1 MSFFIK
7 FLGGNY
13 SVKKISSLFKKF
25 IQSKP
30 IMMAFFLVCSMVGIG
45 FGSGNVHAAVPNEFT
60 MKPGETG
67 NVYYDT
73 SNVYMMYGTRNGQPW
88 SDATAP
94 MAVKPDDGGIDIMTF
109 CIQPGVPFVSSN
121 NPGYQAV
128 SANDIPRDAKIA
140 SIIWNNPDLGICGDT
155 NENDRIVTQS
165 VIWELLPYGIHVDNI
180 PRIPNYSQRK
190 ALLYQK
196 ISEYNK
202 RPEFNGKT
210 IELTYGES
218 KTLTS
223 SVNLNSFETQ
233 VVNSAKV
240 NWSIS
245 PDGKSVTVTPTD
257 LNVQSGMIA
266 YKRSFMEGTP
276 IALEKQGS
284 QRVFIPS
291 TDDPAS
297 YSVKFKINTFG
308 EFQIKKVD
316 KETGKT
322 VPGTRFKLEYSN
334 LPNGVSG
341 PAIPTPTEV
350 VTDQNGLSPKIKA
363 LNGVHVKATETFV
376 PAPYVLGS
384 AIGDSDVVEGDIV
397 AGQTI
402 TLTQRNK
409 KAKGQIIVEKSGV
422 ESGKD
427 MWNGN
432 YSLAGNVFEVRK
444 DSPTGEVIRT
454 ITTEETGHAETAKDL
469 ELGTYWVVEKTASN
483 GFANTFK
490 PVEVKIEYENQTTA
504 VIIKNTEG
512 TNQEVTGSTV
522 LTKEDAETGSETQG
536 RATFDGAQYGL
547 FHEDGTPVKWSDNF
561 KPTTS
566 KGNKLEG
573 DEVKFELSDKEQQA
587 SVEHLAL
594 GKYFWKELVAP
605 EGYQLDNTKR
615 EFEIT
620 YKDQDT
626 QVIATESISKENV
639 IKFTL
644 DGFKYVKSQS
654 GSTQS
659 GYNGIELK
667 LTPIEPTKGEA
678 RTVKTE
684 TDANG
689 YDGYWKFEGVPY
701 GDYDLEEVKAPE
713 GYELITP
720 LTIRSSFNEEK
731 REYTFTITEKGSKE
745 PLKVVRKTEQEI
757 NEGSNVIHLS
767 KLFLVD
773 EHARV
778 PEQPEISTLF
788 VTTEGEKTFNPT
800 VNQKLIDKV
809 DNKFDQ
815 LDVDKTFYYV
825 TQFHKID
832 KDGKDTV
839 VGTVESERKVEKEEF
854 SFDVEFDYK
863 ANTLKHGEKLV
874 ATHIVYSDKE
884 HTDEYARHFD
894 LSNEKQTLEAVTPG
908 MPTIETLFVT
918 KDGGKTFDP
927 TIDNE
932 LIDEVKATV
941 PKEDIG
947 KTFYYVTQFHKIDKD
962 GKVTVVGTDESEHKA
977 EEMVYEF
984 KAVYNYKA
992 NTLKDGEKLVATHI
1006 AYTDK
1011 EHKNEYAKHFDLKNE
1026 KQTLTAKTPAKAV
1039 TPNTPSTPK
1048 AILPRTSGELNGARV
1063 FGVFAVVMVIA
1074 VGAFIYV
1081 KKQHANK

>member
-7 FLGGNY
+7 FLGGNH
-13 SVKKISSLFKKF
+13 SVKKVSSLFKKF

-30 IMMAFFLVCSMVGIG
+30 IMLAFFLVCSIVGIG

-94 MAVKPDDGGIDIMTF
+94 MAVRPDDGGIDIMTF
-109 CIQPGVPFVSSN
+109 CVQPGVPFISSD

-128 SANDIPRDAKIA
+128 NANDIPHDAQVA
-140 SIIWNNPDLGICGDT
+140 SAIWNNPVLGICGDT
-155 NENDRIVTQS
+155 NESDRIVTQS
-165 VIWELLPYGIHVDNI
+165 VIWELLPYGIKVNDI
-180 PRIPNYSQRK
+180 PRIPNYAQRK

-196 ISEYNK
+196 IAEYNQS
-202 RPEFNGKT
+202 PEFDGKT
-210 IELTYGES
+210 IELTYGQS

-233 VVNSAKV
+233 VSNSAKV
-240 NWSIS
+240 NWSIA

-257 LNVQSGMIA
+257 PNVQSGKIS
-266 YKRSFMEGTP
+266 YKRSYMEGTP

-284 QRVFIPS
+284 QRVVLASIK
-291 TDDPAS
+291 DPGK
-297 YSVKFKINTFG
+297 YVVNFKINTFG

-316 KETGKT
+316 KETGKP
-322 VPGTRFKLEYSN
+322 VSGTRFKLEYSN
-334 LPNGVSG
+334 LPNGVAG
-341 PAIPTPTEV
+341 PAIPTQTEV

-363 LNGVHVKATETFV
+363 LNGVHVKATEVFV
-376 PAPYVLGS
+376 PNPYVLGS
-384 AIGDSDVVEGDIV
+384 AIGDSDIVEGDIV

-454 ITTEETGHAETAKDL
+454 ITTDANGHAETNKEL
-469 ELGTYWVVEKTASN
+469 PLGTYVVIEKTASN

-490 PVEVKIEYENQTTA
+490 PVEVKIEYANQTTA
-504 VIIKNTEG
+504 VIVKGAEG
-512 TNQEVTGSTV
+512 TNQEVVGSTL
-522 LTKEDAETGSETQG
+522 LTKEDVETGKETQG

-547 FHEDGTPVKWSDNF
+547 FHKDGTPVKWSENF

-587 SVEHLAL
+587 SIEHLAL
-594 GKYFWKELVAP
+594 GDYYWEELVAP
-605 EGYQLDNTKR
+605 EGYQLDRTKR
-615 EFEIT
+615 EFSIT
-620 YKDQDT
+620 YKDQETKVIET
-626 QVIATESISKENV
+626 QSTSKENV
-639 IKFTL
+639 IKFSL
-644 DGFKYVKSQS
+644 DGFKYVDSKS
-654 GSTQS
+654 GDTKT
-659 GYNGIELK
+659 GYNGIDFT
-667 LTPIEPTKGEA
+667 LTPIDPTKGEQ
-678 RTVKTE
+678 RKVTTE
-684 TDANG
+684 TDENG
-689 YDGYWKFEGVPY
+689 YDGYWAFNEVPY
-701 GDYDLEEVKAPE
+701 GDYKMSEVKAPE
-713 GYELITP
+713 GYKTIKDLI
-720 LTIRSSFNEEK
+720 INSKFDAEK
-731 REYTFTITEKGSKE
+731 REYTFTITEDGQKE
-745 PLKVVRKTEQEI
+745 PIKTLTVPEAKI

-767 KLFLVD
+767 KLFLTNKVKEMPTIRTKATVD
-773 EHARV
+773 
-778 PEQPEISTLF
+778 
-788 VTTEGEKTFNPT
+788 GEKTFTPSKETPMQDVATITNVEKGVEYTNKIKLWRIVNDDYDHAKVVWEGSHDFVAEGDTAEDVIKQMVDTSKDDNT
-800 VNQKLIDKV
+800 VS
-809 DNKFDQ
+809 
-815 LDVDKTFYYV
+815 YV
-825 TQFHKID
+825 FTEELFI
-832 KDGKDTV
+832 KDGAKVAEHNDLTNKEQTIRPV
-839 VGTVESERKVEKEEF
+839 VPE
-854 SFDVEFDYK
+854 
-863 ANTLKHGEKLV
+863 L
-874 ATHIVYSDKE
+874 
-884 HTDEYARHFD
+884 
-894 LSNEKQTLEAVTPG
+894 
-908 MPTIETLFVT
+908 PTIETLFVT

-927 TIDNE
+927 TVDNE

-947 KTFYYVTQFHKIDKD
+947 KTFYYVTQFHKIDKN

-977 EEMVYEF
+977 GEMTYEF

-1039 TPNTPSTPK
+1039 TPNTPITPK
-1048 AILPRTSGELNGARV
+1048 AILPRTSGELNGAMV

-1074 VGAFIYV
+1074 VGTVVYV

>member
-1 MSFFIK
+1 M
-7 FLGGNY
+7 
-13 SVKKISSLFKKF
+13 KKVSSLFKKF

-30 IMMAFFLVCSMVGIG
+30 IMIAFFLVCSIVGIG

-109 CIQPGVPFVSSN
+109 CVQPGVPFISSD

-128 SANDIPRDAKIA
+128 NANDIPHDAQVA
-140 SIIWNNPDLGICGDT
+140 SAIWNNPVLGICGDT
-155 NENDRIVTQS
+155 NESDRIVTQS
-165 VIWELLPYGIHVDNI
+165 VIWELLPYGIKVNDI
-180 PRIPNYSQRK
+180 PRIPNYAQRK

-196 ISEYNK
+196 IAEYNQS
-202 RPEFNGKT
+202 PEFDGKT
-210 IELTYGES
+210 IELTYGQS

-233 VVNSAKV
+233 VSNSAKV
-240 NWSIS
+240 NWSIA

-257 LNVQSGMIA
+257 PNVQSGKIS
-266 YKRSFMEGTP
+266 YKRSYMEGTP

-284 QRVFIPS
+284 QRVVLASIK
-291 TDDPAS
+291 DPGK
-297 YSVKFKINTFG
+297 YVVNFKINTFG

-316 KETGKT
+316 KETGKP

-334 LPNGVSG
+334 LPNGVAG
-341 PAIPTPTEV
+341 PAIPTQTEV

-363 LNGVHVKATETFV
+363 LNGVHVKATEVFV
-376 PAPYVLGS
+376 PNPYVLGS
-384 AIGDSDVVEGDIV
+384 AIGDSDIVEGDIV

-454 ITTEETGHAETAKDL
+454 ITTDANGHAETNKEL
-469 ELGTYWVVEKTASN
+469 PLGTYVVIEKTASN

-490 PVEVKIEYENQTTA
+490 PVTVKIEYANQTTA
-504 VIIKNTEG
+504 VIVKGAEG
-512 TNQEVTGSTV
+512 TNQEVVGSTL
-522 LTKEDAETGSETQG
+522 LTKEDVETGKETQG

-547 FHEDGTPVKWSDNF
+547 FHKDGTPVKWSENF

-594 GKYFWKELVAP
+594 GDYYWEELVAP
-605 EGYQLDNTKR
+605 EGYQLDRTKR
-615 EFEIT
+615 EFSIT
-620 YKDQDT
+620 YKDQETKVIET
-626 QVIATESISKENV
+626 QSTSKENV
-639 IKFTL
+639 IKFSL
-644 DGFKYVKSQS
+644 DGFKYVDSKS
-654 GSTQS
+654 GDTKT
-659 GYNGIELK
+659 GYNGIDFT
-667 LTPIEPTKGEA
+667 LTPIDPTKGEQ
-678 RTVKTE
+678 RKVTTE
-684 TDANG
+684 TDENG
-689 YDGYWKFEGVPY
+689 YDGYWAFNEVPY
-701 GDYDLEEVKAPE
+701 GDYKMSEVKAPE
-713 GYELITP
+713 GYKTIKDLI
-720 LTIRSSFNEEK
+720 INSKFDAEK
-731 REYTFTITEKGSKE
+731 REYTFTITEDGQKE
-745 PLKVVRKTEQEI
+745 PIKTLTVPEAKI

-767 KLFLVD
+767 KLFLTNKVKEMPTIRTKATVD
-773 EHARV
+773 
-778 PEQPEISTLF
+778 
-788 VTTEGEKTFNPT
+788 GEKTFTPSKET
-800 VNQKLIDKV
+800 PMQ
-809 DNKFDQ
+809 
-815 LDVDKTFYYV
+815 DVATI
-825 TQFHKID
+825 TN
-832 KDGKDTV
+832 
-839 VGTVESERKVEKEEF
+839 VEKGVEYTNKIKLWRIVNDDYDHAKVVWEGSHDFVAEGDKAEDVIKQMIDTSKDDNTVSYVFTEELF
-854 SFDVEFDYK
+854 IK
-863 ANTLKHGEKLV
+863 GGAKV
-874 ATHIVYSDKE
+874 AEHNDLTNKE
-884 HTDEYARHFD
+884 
-894 LSNEKQTLEAVTPG
+894 QTIRPVVPEL
-908 MPTIETLFVT
+908 PTIETLFVT

-927 TIDNE
+927 TVDNE

-947 KTFYYVTQFHKIDKD
+947 KTFYYVTQFHKIDKN

-977 EEMVYEF
+977 GEMTYEF

-1048 AILPRTSGELNGARV
+1048 AILPRTSGELNGAMV

-1074 VGAFIYV
+1074 VGTVVYV

>member
-1 MSFFIK
+1 M
-7 FLGGNY
+7 
-13 SVKKISSLFKKF
+13 KKVSSLFKKF

-109 CIQPGVPFVSSN
+109 CVQPGVPFVSSN

-128 SANDIPRDAKIA
+128 GANDIPHDAQVA
-140 SIIWNNPDLGICGDT
+140 SAIWNNPILGICGDT

-165 VIWELLPYGIHVDNI
+165 VIWELLPYGIHVDDI
-180 PRIPNYSQRK
+180 PRIPNYAQRK

-196 ISEYNK
+196 IADYNK
-202 RPEFNGKT
+202 VPEFNKQT
-210 IELTYGES
+210 IELTYGQS
-218 KTLTS
+218 KVLTS

-233 VVNSAKV
+233 VSNTAKV
-240 NWSIS
+240 NWAIA
-245 PDGKSVTVTPTD
+245 PDGQSVTVTPTD
-257 LNVQSGMIA
+257 PNVQSGTIS
-266 YKRSFMEGTP
+266 YKRAYMEGTP

-284 QRVFIPS
+284 QRVVIPAIK
-291 TDDPAS
+291 DPRK
-297 YSVKFKINTFG
+297 YLVNFKINTFG

-334 LPNGVSG
+334 LSNGVAG
-341 PAIPTPTEV
+341 PAIPTQTEV

-504 VIIKNTEG
+504 VIIKNAEG

-573 DEVKFELSDKEQQA
+573 DEVKFELSDEEQQA

-594 GKYFWKELVAP
+594 GKYYWQETKAP

-667 LTPIEPTKGEA
+667 LTPIEPTKGET

-701 GDYDLEEVKAPE
+701 GDYDLEEVKSPE

-720 LTIRSSFNEEK
+720 LTIRSSFDGEK
-731 REYTFTITEKGSKE
+731 RDYTFTITEKGSKE
-745 PLKVVRKTEQEI
+745 PLKVVKKTEQEI

-778 PEQPEISTLF
+778 PEPPEITTLF
-788 VTTEGEKTFNPT
+788 TTLEGEQTFNPT
-800 VNQKLIDKV
+800 VDQKLIDKV
-809 DNKFDQ
+809 KNKFD
-815 LDVDKTFYYV
+815 
-825 TQFHKID
+825 
-832 KDGKDTV
+832 
-839 VGTVESERKVEKEEF
+839 
-854 SFDVEFDYK
+854 
-863 ANTLKHGEKLV
+863 KL
-874 ATHIVYSDKE
+874 
-884 HTDEYARHFD
+884 
-894 LSNEKQTLEAVTPG
+894 
-908 MPTIETLFVT
+908 
-918 KDGGKTFDP
+918 
-927 TIDNE
+927 
-932 LIDEVKATV
+932 
-941 PKEDIG
+941 DIG
-947 KTFYYVTQFHKIDKD
+947 KTFYYVTQFHKIDQD
-962 GKVTVVGTDESEHKA
+962 GKDTVIDTVESQHK
-977 EEMVYEF
+977 V
-984 KAVYNYKA
+984 
-992 NTLKDGEKLVATHI
+992 EK
-1006 AYTDK
+1006 
-1011 EHKNEYAKHFDLKNE
+1011 E
-1026 KQTLTAKTPAKAV
+1026 
-1039 TPNTPSTPK
+1039 
-1048 AILPRTSGELNGARV
+1048 V
-1063 FGVFAVVMVIA
+1063 F
-1074 VGAFIYV
+1074 
-1081 KKQHANK
+1081 

>member
-1 MSFFIK
+1 M
-7 FLGGNY
+7 
-13 SVKKISSLFKKF
+13 KKVSSLFKEF

-30 IMMAFFLVCSMVGIG
+30 IMMAFFLVCSIVGIG

-109 CIQPGVPFVSSN
+109 CIQPGVPFISSD

-128 SANDIPRDAKIA
+128 AVSDVPRAAQIA
-140 SIIWNNPDLGICGDT
+140 SVIWNNPDLGICGDT

-165 VIWELLPYGIHVDNI
+165 VIWELLPYGIKVNDI
-180 PRIPNYSQRK
+180 PRIPNYAQRK
-190 ALLYQK
+190 ALLYKK
-196 ISEYNK
+196 IEEYK
-202 RPEFNGKT
+202 KLPEFNGKT
-210 IELTYGES
+210 IDLTYGES

-233 VVNSAKV
+233 VSNTAKV
-240 NWSIS
+240 NWAIA

-257 LNVQSGMIA
+257 LNVQNGSIVF
-266 YKRSFMEGTP
+266 KRSFMEGTP

-284 QRVFIPS
+284 QRVYIS
-291 TDDPAS
+291 AVKDPAL
-297 YSVKFKINTFG
+297 YSVKFNIKTFG
-308 EFQIKKVD
+308 EFQIKKID
-316 KETGKT
+316 KETGNP

-334 LPNGVSG
+334 LPNGVAG
-341 PAIPTPTEV
+341 PAIPTQTEV

-363 LNGVHVKATETFV
+363 LNGVHVKATEVFV
-376 PAPYVLGS
+376 PNPYVLGS
-384 AIGDSDVVEGDIV
+384 AIGDSDIVEGDIV

-454 ITTEETGHAETAKDL
+454 ITTDANGHAETNKEL
-469 ELGTYWVVEKTASN
+469 PLGTYVVIEKTASN

-490 PVEVKIEYENQTTA
+490 PVTVKIEYANQTTA
-504 VIIKNTEG
+504 VIVKGAEG
-512 TNQEVTGSTV
+512 TNQEVVGSTL
-522 LTKEDAETGSETQG
+522 LTKEDVETGKETQG

-547 FHEDGTPVKWSDNF
+547 FHKDGTPVKWSENF

-594 GKYFWKELVAP
+594 GDYYWEELVAP
-605 EGYQLDNTKR
+605 EGYQLDRTKR
-615 EFEIT
+615 EFSIT
-620 YKDQDT
+620 YKDQETKVIET
-626 QVIATESISKENV
+626 QSTSKENV
-639 IKFTL
+639 IKFSL
-644 DGFKYVKSQS
+644 DGFKYVDSKS
-654 GSTQS
+654 GDTKT
-659 GYNGIELK
+659 GYNGIDFT
-667 LTPIEPTKGEA
+667 LTPIDPTKGEQ
-678 RTVKTE
+678 RKVTTE
-684 TDANG
+684 TDENG
-689 YDGYWKFEGVPY
+689 YDGYWAFNEVPY
-701 GDYDLEEVKAPE
+701 GDYKMSEVKAPE
-713 GYELITP
+713 GYKTIKDLI
-720 LTIRSSFNEEK
+720 INSKFDAEK
-731 REYTFTITEKGSKE
+731 REYTFTITEDGQKE
-745 PLKVVRKTEQEI
+745 PIKTLTVPEAKI

-767 KLFLVD
+767 KLFLTNKVKEMPTIRTKATVD
-773 EHARV
+773 
-778 PEQPEISTLF
+778 
-788 VTTEGEKTFNPT
+788 GEKTFTPSKETPMQDVATITNVEKGVEYTNKIKLWRIVNDDYDHAKVVWEGSHDFVAEGDTAEDVIKQMVDTSKDDNT
-800 VNQKLIDKV
+800 VS
-809 DNKFDQ
+809 
-815 LDVDKTFYYV
+815 YV
-825 TQFHKID
+825 FTEELFI
-832 KDGKDTV
+832 KDGAKVAEHNDLTNKEQTIRPV
-839 VGTVESERKVEKEEF
+839 VPE
-854 SFDVEFDYK
+854 
-863 ANTLKHGEKLV
+863 L
-874 ATHIVYSDKE
+874 
-884 HTDEYARHFD
+884 
-894 LSNEKQTLEAVTPG
+894 
-908 MPTIETLFVT
+908 PTIETLFVT

-927 TIDNE
+927 TVDNE

-947 KTFYYVTQFHKIDKD
+947 KTFYYVTQFHKIDKN

-977 EEMVYEF
+977 GEMTYEF

-1048 AILPRTSGELNGARV
+1048 AILPRTSGELNGAMV

-1074 VGAFIYV
+1074 VGTVVYV

>member
-7 FLGGNY
+7 FLGGNH
-13 SVKKISSLFKKF
+13 SVKKVSSLFKKF

-30 IMMAFFLVCSMVGIG
+30 IMIAFFLVCSIVGIG

-109 CIQPGVPFVSSN
+109 CVQPGVPFISSD

-128 SANDIPRDAKIA
+128 NANDIPHDAQVA
-140 SIIWNNPDLGICGDT
+140 SAIWNNPVLGICGDT
-155 NENDRIVTQS
+155 NESDRIVTQS
-165 VIWELLPYGIHVDNI
+165 VIWELLPYGIKVNDI
-180 PRIPNYSQRK
+180 PRIPNYAQRK

-196 ISEYNK
+196 IAEYNQS
-202 RPEFNGKT
+202 PEFDGKT
-210 IELTYGES
+210 IELTYGQS

-233 VVNSAKV
+233 VSNSAKV
-240 NWSIS
+240 NWSIA

-257 LNVQSGMIA
+257 PNVQSGKIS
-266 YKRSFMEGTP
+266 YKRSYMEGTP

-284 QRVFIPS
+284 QRVVLASIK
-291 TDDPAS
+291 DPGK
-297 YSVKFKINTFG
+297 YVVNFKINTFG

-316 KETGKT
+316 KETGKP

-334 LPNGVSG
+334 LPNGVAG
-341 PAIPTPTEV
+341 PAIPTQTEV

-363 LNGVHVKATETFV
+363 LNGVHVKATEVFV
-376 PAPYVLGS
+376 PNPYVLGS
-384 AIGDSDVVEGDIV
+384 AIGDSDIVEGDIV

-454 ITTEETGHAETAKDL
+454 ITTDANGHAETNKEL
-469 ELGTYWVVEKTASN
+469 PLGTYVVIEKTASN

-490 PVEVKIEYENQTTA
+490 PVTVKIEYANQTTA
-504 VIIKNTEG
+504 VIVKGAEG
-512 TNQEVTGSTV
+512 TNQEVVGSTL
-522 LTKEDAETGSETQG
+522 LTKEDVETGKETQG

-547 FHEDGTPVKWSDNF
+547 FHKDGTPVKWSENF

-594 GKYFWKELVAP
+594 GDYYWEELVAP
-605 EGYQLDNTKR
+605 EGYQLDRTKR
-615 EFEIT
+615 EFSIT
-620 YKDQDT
+620 YKDQETKVIET
-626 QVIATESISKENV
+626 QSTSKENV
-639 IKFTL
+639 IKFSL
-644 DGFKYVKSQS
+644 DGFKYVDSKS
-654 GSTQS
+654 GDTKT
-659 GYNGIELK
+659 GYNGIDFT
-667 LTPIEPTKGEA
+667 LTPIDPTKGEQ
-678 RTVKTE
+678 RKVTTE
-684 TDANG
+684 TDENG
-689 YDGYWKFEGVPY
+689 YDGYWAFNEVPY
-701 GDYDLEEVKAPE
+701 GDYKMSEVKAPE
-713 GYELITP
+713 GYKTIKDLI
-720 LTIRSSFNEEK
+720 INSKFDAEK
-731 REYTFTITEKGSKE
+731 REYTFTITEDGQKE
-745 PLKVVRKTEQEI
+745 PIKTLTVPEAKI

-767 KLFLVD
+767 KLFLTNKVKEMPTIRTKATVD
-773 EHARV
+773 
-778 PEQPEISTLF
+778 
-788 VTTEGEKTFNPT
+788 GEKTFTPSKET
-800 VNQKLIDKV
+800 PMQ
-809 DNKFDQ
+809 
-815 LDVDKTFYYV
+815 DVATI
-825 TQFHKID
+825 TN
-832 KDGKDTV
+832 
-839 VGTVESERKVEKEEF
+839 VEKGVEYTNKIKLWRIVNDDYDHAKVVWEGSHDFVAEGDKAEDVIKQMIDTSKDDNTVSYVFTEELF
-854 SFDVEFDYK
+854 IK
-863 ANTLKHGEKLV
+863 GGAKV
-874 ATHIVYSDKE
+874 AEHNDLTNKE
-884 HTDEYARHFD
+884 
-894 LSNEKQTLEAVTPG
+894 QTIRPVVPEL
-908 MPTIETLFVT
+908 PTIETLFVT

-927 TIDNE
+927 TVDNE

-947 KTFYYVTQFHKIDKD
+947 KTFYYVTQFHKIDKN

-977 EEMVYEF
+977 GEMTYEF

-1048 AILPRTSGELNGARV
+1048 AILPRTSGELNGAMV

-1074 VGAFIYV
+1074 VGTVVYV

>member
-1 MSFFIK
+1 
-7 FLGGNY
+7 
-13 SVKKISSLFKKF
+13 
-25 IQSKP
+25 
-30 IMMAFFLVCSMVGIG
+30 MMAFFLVCSIVGIG

-88 SDATAP
+88 SDVTAP

-109 CIQPGVPFVSSN
+109 CIQPGVPFISSD

-128 SANDIPRDAKIA
+128 AVSDVPRAAQIA
-140 SIIWNNPDLGICGDT
+140 SVIWNNPDLGICGDT

-165 VIWELLPYGIHVDNI
+165 VIWELLPYGIKVNDI
-180 PRIPNYSQRK
+180 PRIPNYAQRK
-190 ALLYQK
+190 ALLYKK
-196 ISEYNK
+196 IEEYK
-202 RPEFNGKT
+202 KLPEFNGKT
-210 IELTYGES
+210 IDLTYGES

-233 VVNSAKV
+233 VSNTAKV
-240 NWSIS
+240 NWAIA

-257 LNVQSGMIA
+257 LNVQNGSIVF
-266 YKRSFMEGTP
+266 KRSFMEGTP

-284 QRVFIPS
+284 QRVYIS
-291 TDDPAS
+291 AVKDPAL
-297 YSVKFKINTFG
+297 YSVKFNIKTFG
-308 EFQIKKVD
+308 EFQIKKID
-316 KETGKT
+316 KETGNP

-334 LPNGVSG
+334 LPNGVAG
-341 PAIPTPTEV
+341 PAIPTQTEV

-376 PAPYVLGS
+376 PAPYILWS
-384 AIGDSDVVEGDIV
+384 AIGESDVVEGDIV

-454 ITTEETGHAETAKDL
+454 ITTDANGHAETNKEL
-469 ELGTYWVVEKTASN
+469 PLGTYVVIEKTASN

-490 PVEVKIEYENQTTA
+490 PVEVKIEYANQTTA
-504 VIIKNTEG
+504 VIVKGAEG
-512 TNQEVTGSTV
+512 TNQEVVGSTL
-522 LTKEDAETGSETQG
+522 LTKEDVETGKETQG

-547 FHEDGTPVKWSDNF
+547 FHKDGTPVKWSENF

-587 SVEHLAL
+587 SIEHLAL
-594 GKYFWKELVAP
+594 GDYYWEELVAP
-605 EGYQLDNTKR
+605 EGYQLDRTKR
-615 EFEIT
+615 EFSIT
-620 YKDQDT
+620 YKDQETKVIET
-626 QVIATESISKENV
+626 QSTSKENV
-639 IKFTL
+639 IKFSL
-644 DGFKYVKSQS
+644 DGFKYVDSKS
-654 GSTQS
+654 GDTKT
-659 GYNGIELK
+659 GYNGIDFT
-667 LTPIEPTKGEA
+667 LTPIDPTKGEQ
-678 RTVKTE
+678 RKVTTE
-684 TDANG
+684 TDENG
-689 YDGYWKFEGVPY
+689 YDGYWAFNEVPY
-701 GDYDLEEVKAPE
+701 GDYKMSEVKAPE
-713 GYELITP
+713 GYKTIKDLI
-720 LTIRSSFNEEK
+720 INSKFDAEK
-731 REYTFTITEKGSKE
+731 REYTFTITEDGQKE
-745 PLKVVRKTEQEI
+745 PIKTLTVPEAKI

-767 KLFLVD
+767 KLFLTNKVKEMPTIRTKATVD
-773 EHARV
+773 
-778 PEQPEISTLF
+778 
-788 VTTEGEKTFNPT
+788 GEKTFTPSKETPMQDVATITNVEKGVEYTNKIKLWRIVNDDYDHAKVVWEGSHDFVAEGDTAEDVIKQMVDTSKDDNT
-800 VNQKLIDKV
+800 VS
-809 DNKFDQ
+809 
-815 LDVDKTFYYV
+815 YV
-825 TQFHKID
+825 FTEELFI
-832 KDGKDTV
+832 KDGAKVAEHNDLTNKEQTIRPV
-839 VGTVESERKVEKEEF
+839 VPE
-854 SFDVEFDYK
+854 
-863 ANTLKHGEKLV
+863 L
-874 ATHIVYSDKE
+874 
-884 HTDEYARHFD
+884 
-894 LSNEKQTLEAVTPG
+894 
-908 MPTIETLFVT
+908 PTIETLFVT

-927 TIDNE
+927 TVDNE

-947 KTFYYVTQFHKIDKD
+947 KTFYYVTQFHKIDKN

-977 EEMVYEF
+977 GEMTYEF

-1048 AILPRTSGELNGARV
+1048 AILPRTSGELNGAMV

-1074 VGAFIYV
+1074 VGTVVYV

>member
-1 MSFFIK
+1 
-7 FLGGNY
+7 
-13 SVKKISSLFKKF
+13 
-25 IQSKP
+25 
-30 IMMAFFLVCSMVGIG
+30 MMALFLVCSIVGIG

-109 CIQPGVPFVSSN
+109 CVQPGVPFISSD

-165 VIWELLPYGIHVDNI
+165 VIWELLPYGIHVDDI
-180 PRIPNYSQRK
+180 PRIPNYAQRK

-196 ISEYNK
+196 IAEYNK

-240 NWSIS
+240 NWSIA

-257 LNVQSGMIA
+257 LNVQSGIIA

-276 IALEKQGS
+276 IALEKKGS

-297 YSVKFKINTFG
+297 YSVKFNIKTFG
-308 EFQIKKVD
+308 EFKIKKID
-316 KETGKT
+316 KETGNP

-334 LPNGVSG
+334 LPNGVAG
-341 PAIPTPTEV
+341 PAIPTQTEV

-363 LNGVHVKATETFV
+363 LNGIHVKATETFV

-432 YSLAGNVFEVRK
+432 YSLAGNVFEIHENDASGKVVA
-444 DSPTGEVIRT
+444 TV
-454 ITTEETGHAETAKDL
+454 TTDVNGHAETNKEL
-469 ELGTYWVVEKTASN
+469 PLGTYVVIEKTAFN
-483 GFANTFK
+483 GFVNTFK
-490 PVEVKIEYENQTTA
+490 PVEVKIEYANQTTA
-504 VIIKNTEG
+504 VIVKGAEG
-512 TNQEVTGSTV
+512 TNQEVVGSTL
-522 LTKEDAETGSETQG
+522 LTKEDVETGKETQG

-573 DEVKFELSDKEQQA
+573 DEVKFELSDEEQQA

-594 GKYFWKELVAP
+594 GKYYWQETKAP
-605 EGYQLDNTKR
+605 EGYQIDNTKR

-720 LTIRSSFNEEK
+720 LTIRSSFDEEK
-731 REYTFTITEKGSKE
+731 HEYTFTITEKGSKE
-745 PLKVVRKTEQEI
+745 PLKVVTKTEQEI

-800 VNQKLIDKV
+800 VDQKLIDKV
-809 DNKFDQ
+809 DNKFDK
-815 LDVDKTFYYV
+815 LDVGKTFYYV

-863 ANTLKHGEKLV
+863 ANTLKHGEKIV
-874 ATHIVYSDKE
+874 ATHLVYSDKE

-947 KTFYYVTQFHKIDKD
+947 KTFYYITQFHKIDKD

-977 EEMVYEF
+977 DEMSYEF

-1011 EHKNEYAKHFDLKNE
+1011 EHKNEYAKHFDLNNS
-1026 KQTLTAKTPAKAV
+1026 KQTLTAKTPTKPVVSKSTIAPKQSLPKTGEIMNNKLVLLGLILLVSVGTVVSIRRKAQ
-1039 TPNTPSTPK
+1039 K
-1048 AILPRTSGELNGARV
+1048 
-1063 FGVFAVVMVIA
+1063 
-1074 VGAFIYV
+1074 
-1081 KKQHANK
+1081 

>member
-1 MSFFIK
+1 M
-7 FLGGNY
+7 
-13 SVKKISSLFKKF
+13 KKVSSLFKKF

-73 SNVYMMYGTRNGQPW
+73 SNVYMMYGTRNGKPW

-109 CIQPGVPFVSSN
+109 CVQPGVPFITSD

-155 NENDRIVTQS
+155 NESDRIVTQS
-165 VIWELLPYGIHVDNI
+165 VIWELLPFGIHVDDI
-180 PRIPNYSQRK
+180 PRIPNYAQRK
-190 ALLYQK
+190 ALLYKK
-196 ISEYNK
+196 IAEYNK

-210 IELTYGES
+210 IELTYGQS

-233 VVNSAKV
+233 VSNTAKV
-240 NWSIS
+240 NWSIAS
-245 PDGKSVTVTPTD
+245 DGKSVTVTPTD

-276 IALEKQGS
+276 IALEKKGS

-297 YSVKFKINTFG
+297 YSVKFNIKTFG

-322 VPGTRFKLEYSN
+322 VPGTRFQLEYSN
-334 LPNGVSG
+334 IPVGTTVPAEVTTGENGVS
-341 PAIPTPTEV
+341 
-350 VTDQNGLSPKIKA
+350 SKIKVPH
-363 LNGVHVKATETFV
+363 GTHVKATETFV

-490 PVEVKIEYENQTTA
+490 PVEVKIEYANQTTA
-504 VIIKNTEG
+504 VIIKNAEG

-566 KGNKLEG
+566 KGNKLDG
-573 DEVKFELSDKEQQA
+573 DEVKFELSDEEQQA

-594 GKYFWKELVAP
+594 GKYYWQETKAP
-605 EGYQLDNTKR
+605 EGYQIDNTKR

-720 LTIRSSFNEEK
+720 LTIRSSFDEEK
-731 REYTFTITEKGSKE
+731 REYIFTITEKGSKE

-815 LDVDKTFYYV
+815 LDVGKTFYYV

-947 KTFYYVTQFHKIDKD
+947 KIFYYVTQFHKIDKD

-1026 KQTLTAKTPAKAV
+1026 KQTLTAKTPV
-1039 TPNTPSTPK
+1039 TPATPTTPQK
-1048 AILPRTSGELNGARV
+1048 SIPQTSGSLVNIGSLIVLGIAAVAGA
-1063 FGVFAVVMVIA
+1063 AL
-1074 VGAFIYV
+1074 YV
-1081 KKQHANK
+1081 TTKKKVNKNEK

>member
-1 MSFFIK
+1 M
-7 FLGGNY
+7 
-13 SVKKISSLFKKF
+13 KKVSSLFKKI

-94 MAVKPDDGGIDIMTF
+94 MAVKPNDGGIDIMTF
-109 CIQPGVPFVSSN
+109 CIQPGVPFITSD

-128 SANDIPRDAKIA
+128 SVSDVPHDAQVA
-140 SIIWNNPDLGICGDT
+140 SAIWNNPVLGICGDT
-155 NENDRIVTQS
+155 NESDRIVTQS
-165 VIWELLPYGIHVDNI
+165 VIWELLPYGIKVNDI
-180 PRIPNYSQRK
+180 PRIPNYAQRK

-196 ISEYNK
+196 IAEYNK
-202 RPEFNGKT
+202 HPEFDGKT
-210 IELTYGES
+210 LELTYGES

-233 VVNSAKV
+233 VINSAKV
-240 NWSIS
+240 NWAIA

-257 LNVQSGMIA
+257 PSIQNGTIA

-276 IALEKQGS
+276 IALEKEGS
-284 QRVFIPS
+284 QRVYIAAIKDPS
-291 TDDPAS
+291 S
-297 YSVKFKINTFG
+297 YTVNFKINTFG

-322 VPGTRFKLEYSN
+322 VPGTRFQLEYSN
-334 LPNGVSG
+334 IPVGTTVPAEVTTGENGVS
-341 PAIPTPTEV
+341 
-350 VTDQNGLSPKIKA
+350 SKIKVPH
-363 LNGVHVKATETFV
+363 GTHVKATETFV

-384 AIGDSDVVEGDIV
+384 VIGDSDVVEGDIV

-573 DEVKFELSDKEQQA
+573 DEVKFELSDEEQQA

-594 GKYFWKELVAP
+594 GKYYWQETKAP

-615 EFEIT
+615 EFEVT

-678 RTVKTE
+678 RTVETE

-701 GDYDLEEVKAPE
+701 GDYELEEVKAPE

-720 LTIRSSFNEEK
+720 LTIRSSFDEEK

-800 VNQKLIDKV
+800 VDQKLIDKV
-809 DNKFDQ
+809 DNKFDK
-815 LDVDKTFYYV
+815 LDVGKTFYYV
-825 TQFHKID
+825 TQFHKLD

-927 TIDNE
+927 TVDNE

-947 KTFYYVTQFHKIDKD
+947 KTFYYVTQFHKIDKN
-962 GKVTVVGTDESEHKA
+962 GKATVVGTDESEHKA

-992 NTLKDGEKLVATHI
+992 NTLKDDEKLVATHI
-1006 AYTDK
+1006 VYTDK

-1039 TPNTPSTPK
+1039 SPTPSTPK
-1048 AILPRTSGELNGARV
+1048 AILPQTSGALNGAMV

-1074 VGAFIYV
+1074 VGSFIYV

>member
-1 MSFFIK
+1 MI
-7 FLGGNY
+7 
-13 SVKKISSLFKKF
+13 
-25 IQSKP
+25 
-30 IMMAFFLVCSMVGIG
+30 AFFLVCSIVGIG

-109 CIQPGVPFVSSN
+109 CVQPGVPFISSD

-128 SANDIPRDAKIA
+128 NANDIPHDAQVA
-140 SIIWNNPDLGICGDT
+140 SAIWNNPVLGICGDT
-155 NENDRIVTQS
+155 NESDRIVTQS
-165 VIWELLPYGIHVDNI
+165 VIWELLPYGIKVNDI
-180 PRIPNYSQRK
+180 PRIPNYAQRK

-196 ISEYNK
+196 IAEYNQS
-202 RPEFNGKT
+202 PEFDGKT
-210 IELTYGES
+210 IELTYGQS

-233 VVNSAKV
+233 VSNSAKV
-240 NWSIS
+240 NWSIA

-257 LNVQSGMIA
+257 PNVQSGKIS
-266 YKRSFMEGTP
+266 YKRSYMEGTP

-284 QRVFIPS
+284 QRVVLASIK
-291 TDDPAS
+291 DPGK
-297 YSVKFKINTFG
+297 YVVNFKINTFG

-316 KETGKT
+316 KETGKP

-334 LPNGVSG
+334 LPNGVAG
-341 PAIPTPTEV
+341 PAIPTQTEV

-363 LNGVHVKATETFV
+363 LNGVHVKATEVFV
-376 PAPYVLGS
+376 PNPYVLGS
-384 AIGDSDVVEGDIV
+384 AIGDSDIVEGDIV

-454 ITTEETGHAETAKDL
+454 ITTDANGHAETNKEL
-469 ELGTYWVVEKTASN
+469 PLGTYVVIEKTASN

-490 PVEVKIEYENQTTA
+490 PVTVKIEYANQTTA
-504 VIIKNTEG
+504 VIVKGAEG
-512 TNQEVTGSTV
+512 TNQEVVGSTL
-522 LTKEDAETGSETQG
+522 LTKEDVETGKETQG

-547 FHEDGTPVKWSDNF
+547 FHKDGTPVKWSENF

-594 GKYFWKELVAP
+594 GDYYWEELVAP
-605 EGYQLDNTKR
+605 EGYQLDRTKR
-615 EFEIT
+615 EFSIT
-620 YKDQDT
+620 YKDQETKVIET
-626 QVIATESISKENV
+626 QSTSKENV
-639 IKFTL
+639 IKFSL
-644 DGFKYVKSQS
+644 DGFKYVDSKS
-654 GSTQS
+654 GDTKT
-659 GYNGIELK
+659 GYNGIDFT
-667 LTPIEPTKGEA
+667 LTPIDPTKGEQ
-678 RTVKTE
+678 RKVTTE
-684 TDANG
+684 TDENG
-689 YDGYWKFEGVPY
+689 YDGYWAFNEVPY
-701 GDYDLEEVKAPE
+701 GDYKMSEVKAPE
-713 GYELITP
+713 GYKTIKDLI
-720 LTIRSSFNEEK
+720 INSKFDAEK
-731 REYTFTITEKGSKE
+731 REYTFTITEDGQKE
-745 PLKVVRKTEQEI
+745 PIKTLTVPEAKI

-767 KLFLVD
+767 KLFLTNKVKEMPTIRTKATVD
-773 EHARV
+773 
-778 PEQPEISTLF
+778 
-788 VTTEGEKTFNPT
+788 GEKTFTPSKET
-800 VNQKLIDKV
+800 PMQ
-809 DNKFDQ
+809 
-815 LDVDKTFYYV
+815 DVATI
-825 TQFHKID
+825 TN
-832 KDGKDTV
+832 
-839 VGTVESERKVEKEEF
+839 VEKGVEYTNKIKLWRIVNDDYDHAKVVWEGSHDFVAEGDKAEDVIKQMIDTSKDDNTVSYVFTEELF
-854 SFDVEFDYK
+854 IK
-863 ANTLKHGEKLV
+863 GGAKV
-874 ATHIVYSDKE
+874 AEHNDLTNKE
-884 HTDEYARHFD
+884 
-894 LSNEKQTLEAVTPG
+894 QTIRPVVPEL
-908 MPTIETLFVT
+908 PTIETLFVT

-927 TIDNE
+927 TVDNE

-947 KTFYYVTQFHKIDKD
+947 KTFYYVTQFHKIDKN

-977 EEMVYEF
+977 GEMTYEF

-1048 AILPRTSGELNGARV
+1048 AILPRTSGELNGAMV

-1074 VGAFIYV
+1074 VGTVVYV

>member
-1 MSFFIK
+1 
-7 FLGGNY
+7 
-13 SVKKISSLFKKF
+13 
-25 IQSKP
+25 
-30 IMMAFFLVCSMVGIG
+30 MMAFFLVCSMVGIG

-73 SNVYMMYGTRNGQPW
+73 SNVYMMYGTRNGKPW

-109 CIQPGVPFVSSN
+109 CVQPGVPFITSD

-155 NENDRIVTQS
+155 NESDRIVTQS
-165 VIWELLPYGIHVDNI
+165 VIWELLPFGIHVDDI
-180 PRIPNYSQRK
+180 PRIPNYAQRK
-190 ALLYQK
+190 ALLYKK
-196 ISEYNK
+196 IAEYNK

-210 IELTYGES
+210 IELTYGQS

-233 VVNSAKV
+233 VSNTAKV
-240 NWSIS
+240 NWSIAS
-245 PDGKSVTVTPTD
+245 DGKSVTVTPTD

-276 IALEKQGS
+276 IALEKKGS

-297 YSVKFKINTFG
+297 YSVKFNIKTFG

-322 VPGTRFKLEYSN
+322 VPGTRFQLEYSN
-334 LPNGVSG
+334 IPVGTTVPAEVTTGENGVS
-341 PAIPTPTEV
+341 
-350 VTDQNGLSPKIKA
+350 SKIKVPH
-363 LNGVHVKATETFV
+363 GTHVKATETFV

-490 PVEVKIEYENQTTA
+490 PVEVKIEYANQTTA
-504 VIIKNTEG
+504 VIIKNAEG

-573 DEVKFELSDKEQQA
+573 DEVKFELSDEEQQA

-594 GKYFWKELVAP
+594 GKYYWQETKAP

-667 LTPIEPTKGEA
+667 LTPIEPTKGET

-701 GDYDLEEVKAPE
+701 GDYDLEEVKSPE

-720 LTIRSSFNEEK
+720 LTIRSSFDGEK

-745 PLKVVRKTEQEI
+745 PLKVVKKTEQEI

-778 PEQPEISTLF
+778 PEPPEITTLF
-788 VTTEGEKTFNPT
+788 TTLEGEQTFNPT
-800 VNQKLIDKV
+800 VDQKLIDKV
-809 DNKFDQ
+809 KNKFDK
-815 LDVDKTFYYV
+815 LDIGKTFYYV

-832 KDGKDTV
+832 QDGKDTV
-839 VGTVESERKVEKEEF
+839 IDTVESQHKVEKEVF
-854 SFDVEFDYK
+854 SFNVEHDYK

-908 MPTIETLFVT
+908 MPTIETLFLT

-927 TIDNE
+927 TVDNE

-941 PKEDIG
+941 PKEDVG
-947 KTFYYVTQFHKIDKD
+947 KTFYYVTQFHKIDKN
-962 GKVTVVGTDESEHKA
+962 GKATVVGTDESEHKA
-977 EEMVYEF
+977 DEMSYEF

-1011 EHKNEYAKHFDLKNE
+1011 EHKNEYAKHFDLNNS
-1026 KQTLTAKTPAKAV
+1026 KQTLTAKTP
-1039 TPNTPSTPK
+1039 STPATPK
-1048 AILPRTSGELNGARV
+1048 TPKTTIPRTSGELNRAMV

>member
-1 MSFFIK
+1 MRKVNLF
-7 FLGGNY
+7 
-13 SVKKISSLFKKF
+13 FKKF

-30 IMMAFFLVCSMVGIG
+30 IMMALFLVCSIVGIG
-45 FGSGNVHAAVPNEFT
+45 FGSGNVQAAVPEAFT

-73 SNVYMMYGTRNGQPW
+73 SNVYMMYGTRNGQAW

-109 CIQPGVPFVSSN
+109 CVQPGVPFISSD

-128 SANDIPRDAKIA
+128 SANDIPHEAQVA
-140 SIIWNNPDLGICGDT
+140 SAIWNNPILGICGDA

-165 VIWELLPYGIHVDNI
+165 VIWELLPYGIHVDDI
-180 PRIPNYSQRK
+180 PRISNYAQRK

-196 ISEYNK
+196 IADYDK
-202 RPEFNGKT
+202 VPEFNKQT
-210 IELTYGES
+210 IELTYGQS

-233 VVNSAKV
+233 VSNSANI
-240 NWSIS
+240 NWAIA

-257 LNVQSGMIA
+257 PNVQSGTIS
-266 YKRSFMEGTP
+266 YKRSYMEGTP

-284 QRVFIPS
+284 QRVVVPAIK
-291 TDDPAS
+291 DPRK
-297 YSVKFKINTFG
+297 YLVNFKINTFG
-308 EFQIKKVD
+308 EFQIKKID
-316 KETGKT
+316 KETGQV
-322 VPGTRFKLEYSN
+322 VPGTRFQLEYSN
-334 LPNGVSG
+334 I
-341 PAIPTPTEV
+341 PAGTTVPIEV
-350 VTDQNGLSPKIKA
+350 TTSENGLSSKIKVPHGA
-363 LNGVHVKATETFV
+363 HVKATETFV

-384 AIGDSDVVEGDIV
+384 VIGDSDVIEGDIV

-427 MWNGN
+427 MWNNN

-469 ELGTYWVVEKTASN
+469 ELGTYWVTEKTASN

-522 LTKEDAETGSETQG
+522 LTKEDTETGSETQG

-547 FHEDGTPVKWSDNF
+547 FYEDGTPVKWTDNF

-573 DEVKFELSDKEQQA
+573 DEVKFELSDEEQQA

-605 EGYQLDNTKR
+605 KGYQLDNTKR
-615 EFEIT
+615 EFEVT

-720 LTIRSSFNEEK
+720 LTIRSSFDEEK

-745 PLKVVRKTEQEI
+745 PLKIVRKTEQEI
-757 NEGSNVIHLS
+757 NEGSNIIHLS

-778 PEQPEISTLF
+778 PEKPEISSLF

-800 VNQKLIDKV
+800 VDQKLIDKV
-809 DNKFDQ
+809 ENKFDK
-815 LDVDKTFYYV
+815 LDVGKVFYYEA
-825 TQFHKID
+825 QLHKLD
-832 KDGKDTV
+832 KDGKDTLV
-839 VGTVESERKVEKEEF
+839 DTIELEQKVEKENF
-854 SFDVEFDYK
+854 DFDVKFDYK

-874 ATHIVYSDKE
+874 VTYVVYSDKE

-908 MPTIETLFVT
+908 MPTIETLFLT
-918 KDGGKTFDP
+918 KDGSKTFDP
-927 TIDNE
+927 TKDQT

-962 GKVTVVGTDESEHKA
+962 GNVTVVGTDESEHQAGEKT
-977 EEMVYEF
+977 YEF
-984 KAVYNYKA
+984 KSVYNYKA

-1048 AILPRTSGELNGARV
+1048 TVLPQTSGALNGTKV
-1063 FGVFAVVMVIA
+1063 FCVFAVVMVIA
-1074 VGAFIYV
+1074 VGTVVYM
-1081 KKQHANK
+1081 KKQRANK

>member
-1 MSFFIK
+1 M
-7 FLGGNY
+7 
-13 SVKKISSLFKKF
+13 KKISSLFKKF

-322 VPGTRFKLEYSN
+322 VPGTTFKLEYTN
-334 LPNGVSG
+334 LPANAAG
-341 PAIPTPTEV
+341 PAIPTQTEV

-363 LNGVHVKATETFV
+363 LNGVHVKATEIFV

-504 VIIKNTEG
+504 VIIKNAEG

-522 LTKEDAETGSETQG
+522 LTKEDVETGKETQG

-547 FHEDGTPVKWSDNF
+547 FHKDGTPVKWSENF

-587 SVEHLAL
+587 SIEHLAL
-594 GKYFWKELVAP
+594 GDYYWEELVAP
-605 EGYQLDNTKR
+605 EGYQLDRTKR
-615 EFEIT
+615 EFSIT
-620 YKDQDT
+620 YKDQETKVIET
-626 QVIATESISKENV
+626 QSTSKENV
-639 IKFTL
+639 IKFSL
-644 DGFKYVKSQS
+644 DGFKYVDSKS
-654 GSTQS
+654 GDTKT
-659 GYNGIELK
+659 GYNGIDFT
-667 LTPIEPTKGEA
+667 LTPIDPTKGEQ
-678 RTVKTE
+678 RKVTTE
-684 TDANG
+684 TDENG
-689 YDGYWKFEGVPY
+689 YDGYWAFNEVPY
-701 GDYDLEEVKAPE
+701 GDYKMSEVKAPE
-713 GYELITP
+713 GYKTIKDLI
-720 LTIRSSFNEEK
+720 INSKFDAEK
-731 REYTFTITEKGSKE
+731 REYTFTITEDGQKE
-745 PLKVVRKTEQEI
+745 PIKTLTVPEAKI

-767 KLFLVD
+767 KLFLTNKVKEMPTIRTKATVD
-773 EHARV
+773 
-778 PEQPEISTLF
+778 
-788 VTTEGEKTFNPT
+788 GEKTFTPSKETPMQDVATITNVEKGVEYTNKIKLWRIVNDDYDHAKVVWEGSHDFVAEGDTAEDVIKQMVDTSKDDNT
-800 VNQKLIDKV
+800 VS
-809 DNKFDQ
+809 
-815 LDVDKTFYYV
+815 YV
-825 TQFHKID
+825 FTEELFI
-832 KDGKDTV
+832 KDGAKVAEHNDLTNKEQTIRPV
-839 VGTVESERKVEKEEF
+839 VPE
-854 SFDVEFDYK
+854 
-863 ANTLKHGEKLV
+863 L
-874 ATHIVYSDKE
+874 
-884 HTDEYARHFD
+884 
-894 LSNEKQTLEAVTPG
+894 
-908 MPTIETLFVT
+908 PTIETLFVT

-927 TIDNE
+927 TKDQT

-947 KTFYYVTQFHKIDKD
+947 QTFYYVTQFHKIDKN

-977 EEMVYEF
+977 GEMTYEF

-1011 EHKNEYAKHFDLKNE
+1011 GHKNEYAKHFDLKNE
-1026 KQTLTAKTPAKAV
+1026 KQTLTAKTPAKAT
-1039 TPNTPSTPK
+1039 TPKTPISPSFSK
-1048 AILPRTSGELNGARV
+1048 AILPQTSGALNGAMV
-1063 FGVFAVVMVIA
+1063 FGVFAVVIVIA
-1074 VGAFIYV
+1074 VGAVVYV

>member
-1 MSFFIK
+1 M
-7 FLGGNY
+7 
-13 SVKKISSLFKKF
+13 KKINNWFKKF

-30 IMMAFFLVCSMVGIG
+30 IMMALFLVCSIVGIG
-45 FGSGNVHAAVPNEFT
+45 FGSGNVQAAVPDEFT

-73 SNVYMMYGTRNGQPW
+73 SNVYMMYGTRNGQAW

-109 CIQPGVPFVSSN
+109 CIQPGVPFISSD

-128 SANDIPRDAKIA
+128 AVSDVPRDAQIA
-140 SIIWNNPDLGICGDT
+140 SVIWNNPDLGICGDT

-165 VIWELLPYGIHVDNI
+165 VIWELLPYGIHVNDI
-180 PRIPNYSQRK
+180 PRIPNYAQRK
-190 ALLYQK
+190 ALLYKK
-196 ISEYNK
+196 IEEYK
-202 RPEFNGKT
+202 QLPEFNGKT
-210 IELTYGES
+210 IDLTYGES

-233 VVNSAKV
+233 VSNTAKV
-240 NWSIS
+240 NWTIA

-257 LNVQSGMIA
+257 PNVQNGSIVF
-266 YKRSFMEGTP
+266 KRSFMEGTP

-284 QRVFIPS
+284 QRLYISAVK
-291 TDDPAS
+291 DPAL
-297 YSVKFKINTFG
+297 YSAKFNIKTFG
-308 EFQIKKVD
+308 EFQIKKID
-316 KETGKT
+316 KETGNP

-334 LPNGVSG
+334 LPAGST
-341 PAIPTPTEV
+341 APTQTEV
-350 VTDQNGLSPKIKA
+350 TTDENGLSPKIKV
-363 LNGVHVKATETFV
+363 LNGVHVKATETAV

-384 AIGDSDVVEGDIV
+384 VIGDSDVVEGDIV

-469 ELGTYWVVEKTASN
+469 ELGTYWVVEKIASN

-504 VIIKNTEG
+504 VIIKNAEG

-522 LTKEDAETGSETQG
+522 LTKEDAETGKETQG

-547 FHEDGTPVKWSDNF
+547 FHKDGTPVRWSENF
-561 KPTTS
+561 NPTTS
-566 KGNKLEG
+566 KGNNLEG
-573 DEVKFELSDKEQQA
+573 DEVKFELSDEEQQA

-594 GKYFWKELVAP
+594 GDYYWQELVAP
-605 EGYQLDNTKR
+605 EGYQIDNTKR
-615 EFEIT
+615 EFSIT

-626 QVIATESISKENV
+626 KVIETQSTSQENV
-639 IKFTL
+639 IKFSL
-644 DGFKYVKSQS
+644 DGFKYVDSKS
-654 GSTQS
+654 GDTKT
-659 GYNGIELK
+659 GYNGIDFT
-667 LTPIEPTKGEA
+667 LTPIDPTKGEQ
-678 RTVKTE
+678 RKVTTE
-684 TDANG
+684 TDENG
-689 YDGYWKFEGVPY
+689 YDGYWAFNEVPY
-701 GDYDLEEVKAPE
+701 GDYKMSEVKAPE
-713 GYELITP
+713 GYKTIKDLI
-720 LTIRSSFNEEK
+720 INSKFDAEK
-731 REYTFTITEKGSKE
+731 REYTFTITEDGQKE
-745 PLKVVRKTEQEI
+745 PIKTLTVPEAKI

-767 KLFLVD
+767 KLFLTNKVKEMPTIRTKATVD
-773 EHARV
+773 
-778 PEQPEISTLF
+778 
-788 VTTEGEKTFNPT
+788 GEKTFTPSKETPMQDVATITNVEKGVEYTNKIKLWRIVNDDYDNAKVVWEGSHDFVAEGDKAEDVIKQMVDTSKDDNT
-800 VNQKLIDKV
+800 VS
-809 DNKFDQ
+809 
-815 LDVDKTFYYV
+815 YV
-825 TQFHKID
+825 FTEELFI
-832 KDGKDTV
+832 KDGAKVAEHNDLTNKEQTIRPV
-839 VGTVESERKVEKEEF
+839 VPE
-854 SFDVEFDYK
+854 
-863 ANTLKHGEKLV
+863 L
-874 ATHIVYSDKE
+874 
-884 HTDEYARHFD
+884 
-894 LSNEKQTLEAVTPG
+894 
-908 MPTIETLFVT
+908 PTIETLFVT

-927 TIDNE
+927 TKDQT

-947 KTFYYVTQFHKIDKD
+947 QTFYYVTQFHKIDKN

-977 EEMVYEF
+977 GEMTYEF

-1026 KQTLTAKTPAKAV
+1026 KQTLTAKTPV
-1039 TPNTPSTPK
+1039 TPATPTTPQK
-1048 AILPRTSGELNGARV
+1048 SIPQTSGSLVNIGSLIVLGIAAVAGA
-1063 FGVFAVVMVIA
+1063 AL
-1074 VGAFIYV
+1074 YV
-1081 KKQHANK
+1081 TTKKKVNKTEK

>member
-1 MSFFIK
+1 M
-7 FLGGNY
+7 
-13 SVKKISSLFKKF
+13 KKISSLFKKF

-918 KDGGKTFDP
+918 KDGGKIFDP

>member
-7 FLGGNY
+7 FLGGNH
-13 SVKKISSLFKKF
+13 SVKKVSSLFKKF

-30 IMMAFFLVCSMVGIG
+30 IMLAFFLVCSIVGIG

-94 MAVKPDDGGIDIMTF
+94 MAVRPDDGGIDIMTF
-109 CIQPGVPFVSSN
+109 CVQPGVPFISSD

-128 SANDIPRDAKIA
+128 NANDIPHDAQVA
-140 SIIWNNPDLGICGDT
+140 SAIWNNPVLGICGDT
-155 NENDRIVTQS
+155 NESDRIVTQS
-165 VIWELLPYGIHVDNI
+165 VIWELLPYGIKVNDI
-180 PRIPNYSQRK
+180 PRIPNYAQRK

-196 ISEYNK
+196 IAEYNQS
-202 RPEFNGKT
+202 PEFDGKT
-210 IELTYGES
+210 IELTYGQS

-233 VVNSAKV
+233 VSNSAKV
-240 NWSIS
+240 NWSIA

-257 LNVQSGMIA
+257 PNVQSGKIS
-266 YKRSFMEGTP
+266 YKRSYMEGTP

-284 QRVFIPS
+284 QRVVLASIK
-291 TDDPAS
+291 DPGK
-297 YSVKFKINTFG
+297 YVVNFKINTFG

-316 KETGKT
+316 KETGKP
-322 VPGTRFKLEYSN
+322 VSGTRFKLEYSN
-334 LPNGVSG
+334 LPNGVAG
-341 PAIPTPTEV
+341 PAIPTQTEV

-363 LNGVHVKATETFV
+363 LNGVHVKATEVFV
-376 PAPYVLGS
+376 PNPYVLGS
-384 AIGDSDVVEGDIV
+384 AIGDSDIVEGDIV

-454 ITTEETGHAETAKDL
+454 ITTDANGHAETNKEL
-469 ELGTYWVVEKTASN
+469 PLGTYVVIEKTASN

-490 PVEVKIEYENQTTA
+490 PVEVKIEYANQTTA
-504 VIIKNTEG
+504 VIVKGAEG
-512 TNQEVTGSTV
+512 TNQEVVGSTL
-522 LTKEDAETGSETQG
+522 LTKEDVETGKETQG

-547 FHEDGTPVKWSDNF
+547 FHKDGTPVKWSENF

-594 GKYFWKELVAP
+594 GDYYWEELVAP
-605 EGYQLDNTKR
+605 EGYQLDRTKR
-615 EFEIT
+615 EFSIT
-620 YKDQDT
+620 YKDQETKVIET
-626 QVIATESISKENV
+626 QSTSKENV
-639 IKFTL
+639 IKFSL
-644 DGFKYVKSQS
+644 DGFKYVDSKS
-654 GSTQS
+654 GDTKT
-659 GYNGIELK
+659 GYNGIDFT
-667 LTPIEPTKGEA
+667 LTPIDPTKGEQ
-678 RTVKTE
+678 RKVTTE
-684 TDANG
+684 TDENG
-689 YDGYWKFEGVPY
+689 YDGYWAFNEVPY
-701 GDYDLEEVKAPE
+701 GDYKMSEVKAPE
-713 GYELITP
+713 GYKTIKDLI
-720 LTIRSSFNEEK
+720 INSKFDAEK
-731 REYTFTITEKGSKE
+731 REYTFTITEDGQKE
-745 PLKVVRKTEQEI
+745 PIKTLTVPEAKI

-767 KLFLVD
+767 KLFLTNKVKEMPTIRTKATVD
-773 EHARV
+773 
-778 PEQPEISTLF
+778 
-788 VTTEGEKTFNPT
+788 GEKTFTPSKETPMQDVATITNVEKGVEYT
-800 VNQKLIDKV
+800 NKIKLWRIVNDDYDHAKVVWEGSHDFVAEGDKAEDVIKQMIDTSKD
-809 DNKFDQ
+809 DNK
-815 LDVDKTFYYV
+815 VSYV
-825 TQFHKID
+825 FTEELFIKGGAKVAEHNDLTNKEQTIRP
-832 KDGKDTV
+832 V
-839 VGTVESERKVEKEEF
+839 VPE
-854 SFDVEFDYK
+854 
-863 ANTLKHGEKLV
+863 L
-874 ATHIVYSDKE
+874 
-884 HTDEYARHFD
+884 
-894 LSNEKQTLEAVTPG
+894 
-908 MPTIETLFVT
+908 PTIETLFVT

-927 TIDNE
+927 TVDNE

-947 KTFYYVTQFHKIDKD
+947 KTFYYVTQFHKIDKN

-977 EEMVYEF
+977 GEMTYEF

-1048 AILPRTSGELNGARV
+1048 AILPRTSGELNGAMV

-1074 VGAFIYV
+1074 VGTVVYV

>member
-1 MSFFIK
+1 M
-7 FLGGNY
+7 
-13 SVKKISSLFKKF
+13 KKVSSLFKKI

-30 IMMAFFLVCSMVGIG
+30 IMMALFLVCSIVGIG

-109 CIQPGVPFVSSN
+109 CIQPGVPFITSD

-128 SANDIPRDAKIA
+128 AVSDVPRDAQIA
-140 SIIWNNPDLGICGDT
+140 SVIWNNPDLGICGDT

-165 VIWELLPYGIHVDNI
+165 VIWELLPYGIKVNDI
-180 PRIPNYSQRK
+180 PRIPNYAQRK
-190 ALLYQK
+190 ALLYKK
-196 ISEYNK
+196 IEEYK
-202 RPEFNGKT
+202 KLPEFNGKT
-210 IELTYGES
+210 IDLTYGES

-233 VVNSAKV
+233 VSNTAKV
-240 NWSIS
+240 NWAIA

-257 LNVQSGMIA
+257 LNVQNGSIVF
-266 YKRSFMEGTP
+266 KRSFMEGTP

-284 QRVFIPS
+284 QRVYIS
-291 TDDPAS
+291 AVKDPAL
-297 YSVKFKINTFG
+297 YSVKFNINTFG

-316 KETGKT
+316 KETGKP
-322 VPGTRFKLEYSN
+322 VPGTTFKLEYSN
-334 LPNGVSG
+334 LPAGST
-341 PAIPTPTEV
+341 APTQTEV
-350 VTDQNGLSPKIKA
+350 TTDENGLSPKIKV
-363 LNGVHVKATETFV
+363 LNGVHVKATEVFV
-376 PAPYVLGS
+376 PNPYVLGS

-573 DEVKFELSDKEQQA
+573 DEVKFELSDEEQQA

-615 EFEIT
+615 EFEVT
-620 YKDQDT
+620 YKDQNT

-720 LTIRSSFNEEK
+720 LTIHSSFDKEK

-778 PEQPEISTLF
+778 PEKPEISSLF
-788 VTTEGEKTFNPT
+788 VTTEGKKTFNPT

-809 DNKFDQ
+809 ENKFDQ
-815 LDVDKTFYYV
+815 LDVGKTFYYV
-825 TQFHKID
+825 AQLHKLD
-832 KDGKDTV
+832 KDGKDILVDTI
-839 VGTVESERKVEKEEF
+839 ELEKKVEKENF
-854 SFDVEFDYK
+854 DFDVKFDYK

-874 ATHIVYSDKE
+874 VTYVVYSDKE

-941 PKEDIG
+941 PKEDVG
-947 KTFYYVTQFHKIDKD
+947 KTFYYVTQFHKIDKN
-962 GKVTVVGTDESEHKA
+962 GKATVVGTDESEHKA

-1039 TPNTPSTPK
+1039 TPNTPKT
-1048 AILPRTSGELNGARV
+1048 ILPRTSGELNGAMV

>member
-1 MSFFIK
+1 M
-7 FLGGNY
+7 
-13 SVKKISSLFKKF
+13 KKVSSLFKKI

-88 SDATAP
+88 SEATAP
-94 MAVKPDDGGIDIMTF
+94 MAVKPNDGGIDIMTF
-109 CIQPGVPFVSSN
+109 CIQPGVPFISSD

-128 SANDIPRDAKIA
+128 SVSDVPHDAQVA
-140 SIIWNNPDLGICGDT
+140 SAIWNNPVLGICGDT

-165 VIWELLPYGIHVDNI
+165 VIWELLPYGIHVDDI
-180 PRIPNYSQRK
+180 PRIPNYAQRK

-196 ISEYNK
+196 IAEYNK
-202 RPEFNGKT
+202 HPEFDGKT
-210 IELTYGES
+210 LELTYGES

-233 VVNSAKV
+233 VINSAKV
-240 NWSIS
+240 NWAIA

-257 LNVQSGMIA
+257 PSIQNGTIA

-276 IALEKQGS
+276 IALEKEGS
-284 QRVFIPS
+284 QRVYIAAIKDPS
-291 TDDPAS
+291 S
-297 YSVKFKINTFG
+297 YTVNFKINTFG

-316 KETGKT
+316 KETGKP

-334 LPNGVSG
+334 LPNGVAG
-341 PAIPTPTEV
+341 PAIPTQTEV

-363 LNGVHVKATETFV
+363 LNGVHVKATEVFV
-376 PAPYVLGS
+376 PNPYVLGS
-384 AIGDSDVVEGDIV
+384 AIGDSDIVEGDIV

-454 ITTEETGHAETAKDL
+454 ITTDANGHAETNKEL
-469 ELGTYWVVEKTASN
+469 PLGTYVVIEKTASN

-490 PVEVKIEYENQTTA
+490 PVTVKIEYANQTTA
-504 VIIKNTEG
+504 VIVKGAEG
-512 TNQEVTGSTV
+512 TNQEVVGSTL
-522 LTKEDAETGSETQG
+522 LTKEDVETGKETQG

-547 FHEDGTPVKWSDNF
+547 FHKDGTPVKWSENF

-594 GKYFWKELVAP
+594 GDYYWEELVAP
-605 EGYQLDNTKR
+605 EGYQLDRTKR
-615 EFEIT
+615 EFSIT
-620 YKDQDT
+620 YKDQETKVIET
-626 QVIATESISKENV
+626 QSTSKENV
-639 IKFTL
+639 IKFSL
-644 DGFKYVKSQS
+644 DGFKYVDSKS
-654 GSTQS
+654 GDTKT
-659 GYNGIELK
+659 GYNGIDFT
-667 LTPIEPTKGEA
+667 LTPIDPTKGEQ
-678 RTVKTE
+678 RKVTTE
-684 TDANG
+684 TDENG
-689 YDGYWKFEGVPY
+689 YDGYWAFNEVPY
-701 GDYDLEEVKAPE
+701 GDYKMSEVKAPE
-713 GYELITP
+713 GYKTIKDLI
-720 LTIRSSFNEEK
+720 INSKFDAEK
-731 REYTFTITEKGSKE
+731 REYTFTITEDGQKE
-745 PLKVVRKTEQEI
+745 PIKTLTVPEAKI

-767 KLFLVD
+767 KLFLTNKVKEMPTIRTKATVD
-773 EHARV
+773 
-778 PEQPEISTLF
+778 
-788 VTTEGEKTFNPT
+788 GEKTFTPSKETPMQDVATITNVEKGVEYT
-800 VNQKLIDKV
+800 NKIKLWRIVNDDYDHAKVVWEGSHDFVAEGDKAEDVIKQMIDTSKD
-809 DNKFDQ
+809 DNK
-815 LDVDKTFYYV
+815 VSYV
-825 TQFHKID
+825 FTEELFIKGGAKVAEHNDLTNKEQTIRP
-832 KDGKDTV
+832 V
-839 VGTVESERKVEKEEF
+839 VPE
-854 SFDVEFDYK
+854 
-863 ANTLKHGEKLV
+863 L
-874 ATHIVYSDKE
+874 
-884 HTDEYARHFD
+884 
-894 LSNEKQTLEAVTPG
+894 
-908 MPTIETLFVT
+908 PTIETLFVT

-927 TIDNE
+927 TVDNE

-947 KTFYYVTQFHKIDKD
+947 KTFYYVTQFHKIDKN

-977 EEMVYEF
+977 GEMTYEF

-1048 AILPRTSGELNGARV
+1048 AILPRTSGELNGAMV

-1074 VGAFIYV
+1074 VGTVVYV

>member
-7 FLGGNY
+7 FLGGNH
-13 SVKKISSLFKKF
+13 SVKKVSSLFKEF

-30 IMMAFFLVCSMVGIG
+30 IMMAFFLVCSIVGIG

-109 CIQPGVPFVSSN
+109 CIQPGVPFISSD

-128 SANDIPRDAKIA
+128 AVSDVPRAAQIA
-140 SIIWNNPDLGICGDT
+140 SVIWNNPDLGICGDT

-165 VIWELLPYGIHVDNI
+165 VIWELLPYGIKVNDI
-180 PRIPNYSQRK
+180 PRIPNYAQRK
-190 ALLYQK
+190 ALLYKK
-196 ISEYNK
+196 IEEYK
-202 RPEFNGKT
+202 KLPEFNGKT
-210 IELTYGES
+210 IDLTYGES

-233 VVNSAKV
+233 VSNTAKV
-240 NWSIS
+240 NWAIA

-257 LNVQSGMIA
+257 LNVQNGSIVF
-266 YKRSFMEGTP
+266 KRSFMEGTP

-284 QRVFIPS
+284 QRVYIS
-291 TDDPAS
+291 AVKDPAL
-297 YSVKFKINTFG
+297 YSVKFNIKTFG
-308 EFQIKKVD
+308 EFQIKKID
-316 KETGKT
+316 KETGNP

-334 LPNGVSG
+334 LPNGVAG
-341 PAIPTPTEV
+341 PAIPTQTEV

-363 LNGVHVKATETFV
+363 LNGVHVKATEVFV
-376 PAPYVLGS
+376 PNPYVLGS
-384 AIGDSDVVEGDIV
+384 AIGDSDIVEGDIV

-454 ITTEETGHAETAKDL
+454 ITTDANGHAETNKEL
-469 ELGTYWVVEKTASN
+469 PLGTYVVIEKTASN

-490 PVEVKIEYENQTTA
+490 PVTVKIEYANQTTA
-504 VIIKNTEG
+504 VIVKGAEG
-512 TNQEVTGSTV
+512 TNQEVVGSTL
-522 LTKEDAETGSETQG
+522 LTKEDVETGKETQG

-547 FHEDGTPVKWSDNF
+547 FHKDGTPVKWSENF

-594 GKYFWKELVAP
+594 GDYYWEELVAP
-605 EGYQLDNTKR
+605 EGYQLDRTKR
-615 EFEIT
+615 EFSIT
-620 YKDQDT
+620 YKDQETKVIET
-626 QVIATESISKENV
+626 QSTSKENV
-639 IKFTL
+639 IKFSL
-644 DGFKYVKSQS
+644 DGFKYVDSKS
-654 GSTQS
+654 GDTKT
-659 GYNGIELK
+659 GYNGIDFT
-667 LTPIEPTKGEA
+667 LTPIDPTKGEQ
-678 RTVKTE
+678 RKVTTE
-684 TDANG
+684 TDENG
-689 YDGYWKFEGVPY
+689 YDGYWAFNEVPY
-701 GDYDLEEVKAPE
+701 GDYKMSEVKAPE
-713 GYELITP
+713 GYKTIKDLI
-720 LTIRSSFNEEK
+720 INSKFDAEK
-731 REYTFTITEKGSKE
+731 REYTFTITEDGQKE
-745 PLKVVRKTEQEI
+745 PIKTLTVPEAKI

-767 KLFLVD
+767 KLFLTNKVKEMPTIRTKATVD
-773 EHARV
+773 
-778 PEQPEISTLF
+778 
-788 VTTEGEKTFNPT
+788 GEKTFTPSKETPMQDVATITNVEKGVEYTNKIKLWRIVNDDYDHAKVVWEGSHDFVAEGDTAEDVIKQMVDTSKDDNT
-800 VNQKLIDKV
+800 VS
-809 DNKFDQ
+809 
-815 LDVDKTFYYV
+815 YV
-825 TQFHKID
+825 FTEELFI
-832 KDGKDTV
+832 KDGAKVAEHNDLTNKEQTIRPV
-839 VGTVESERKVEKEEF
+839 VPE
-854 SFDVEFDYK
+854 
-863 ANTLKHGEKLV
+863 L
-874 ATHIVYSDKE
+874 
-884 HTDEYARHFD
+884 
-894 LSNEKQTLEAVTPG
+894 
-908 MPTIETLFVT
+908 PTIETLFVT

-927 TIDNE
+927 TVDNE

-947 KTFYYVTQFHKIDKD
+947 KTFYYVTQFHKIDKN

-977 EEMVYEF
+977 GEMTYEF

-1048 AILPRTSGELNGARV
+1048 AILPRTSGELNGAMV

-1074 VGAFIYV
+1074 VGTVVYV

>member
-1 MSFFIK
+1 M
-7 FLGGNY
+7 
-13 SVKKISSLFKKF
+13 KKVSSLFKKF
-25 IQSKP
+25 IQFKP
-30 IMMAFFLVCSMVGIG
+30 IMLAFFLVCSIVGIG

-94 MAVKPDDGGIDIMTF
+94 MAVRPDDGGIDIMTF
-109 CIQPGVPFVSSN
+109 CVQPGVPFISSDN
-121 NPGYQAV
+121 HGYQAV
-128 SANDIPRDAKIA
+128 NANDIPHDAQVA
-140 SIIWNNPDLGICGDT
+140 SAIWNNPVLGICGDT
-155 NENDRIVTQS
+155 NESDRIVTQS
-165 VIWELLPYGIHVDNI
+165 VIWELLPYGIKVNDI
-180 PRIPNYSQRK
+180 PRIPNYAQRK

-196 ISEYNK
+196 IAEYNQS
-202 RPEFNGKT
+202 PEFDGKT
-210 IELTYGES
+210 IELTYGQS

-233 VVNSAKV
+233 VSNSAKV
-240 NWSIS
+240 NWSIA

-257 LNVQSGMIA
+257 PNVQSGKIS
-266 YKRSFMEGTP
+266 YKRSYMEGTP

-284 QRVFIPS
+284 QRVVLASIK
-291 TDDPAS
+291 DPGK
-297 YSVKFKINTFG
+297 YVVNFKINTFG

-316 KETGKT
+316 KETGKP
-322 VPGTRFKLEYSN
+322 VSGTRFKLEYSN
-334 LPNGVSG
+334 LPNGVAG
-341 PAIPTPTEV
+341 PAIPTQTEV

-363 LNGVHVKATETFV
+363 LNGVHVKATEVFV
-376 PAPYVLGS
+376 PNPYVLGS
-384 AIGDSDVVEGDIV
+384 AIGDSDIVEGDIV

-454 ITTEETGHAETAKDL
+454 ITTDANGHAETNKEL
-469 ELGTYWVVEKTASN
+469 PLGTYVVIEKTASN

-490 PVEVKIEYENQTTA
+490 PVTVKIEYANQTTA
-504 VIIKNTEG
+504 VIVKGAEG
-512 TNQEVTGSTV
+512 TNQEVIGSTL
-522 LTKEDAETGSETQG
+522 LTKEDVETGKETQG

-547 FHEDGTPVKWSDNF
+547 FHKNGTPVKWSENF

-594 GKYFWKELVAP
+594 GDYYWEELVAP
-605 EGYQLDNTKR
+605 EGYQLDRTKR
-615 EFEIT
+615 EFSIT
-620 YKDQDT
+620 YKDQETKVIET
-626 QVIATESISKENV
+626 QSTSKENV
-639 IKFTL
+639 IKFSL
-644 DGFKYVKSQS
+644 DGFKYVDSKS
-654 GSTQS
+654 GDTKT
-659 GYNGIELK
+659 GYNGIDFT
-667 LTPIEPTKGEA
+667 LTPIDPTKGEQ
-678 RTVKTE
+678 RKVTTE
-684 TDANG
+684 TDENG
-689 YDGYWKFEGVPY
+689 YDGYWAFNEVPY
-701 GDYDLEEVKAPE
+701 GDYKMSEVKAPE
-713 GYELITP
+713 GYKTIKDLI
-720 LTIRSSFNEEK
+720 INSKFDAEK
-731 REYTFTITEKGSKE
+731 REYTFTITEDGQKE
-745 PLKVVRKTEQEI
+745 PIKTLTVSEAKI

-767 KLFLVD
+767 KLFLTNKVKEMPTIRTKATVD
-773 EHARV
+773 
-778 PEQPEISTLF
+778 
-788 VTTEGEKTFNPT
+788 GEKTFTPSKET
-800 VNQKLIDKV
+800 PMQ
-809 DNKFDQ
+809 
-815 LDVDKTFYYV
+815 DVATI
-825 TQFHKID
+825 TN
-832 KDGKDTV
+832 
-839 VGTVESERKVEKEEF
+839 VEKGVEYTNKIKLWRIVNDDYDHAKVVWEGSHDFVAEGDKAEDVIKQMIDTSKDDNTVSYVFTEELF
-854 SFDVEFDYK
+854 IK
-863 ANTLKHGEKLV
+863 GGAKV
-874 ATHIVYSDKE
+874 AEHNDLTNKE
-884 HTDEYARHFD
+884 
-894 LSNEKQTLEAVTPG
+894 QTIRPVVPEL
-908 MPTIETLFVT
+908 PTIETLFVT

-927 TIDNE
+927 TVDNE

-947 KTFYYVTQFHKIDKD
+947 KTFYYVTQFHKIDKN
-962 GKVTVVGTDESEHKA
+962 GKATVVGTDESEHKA
-977 EEMVYEF
+977 GEMTYEF

-1026 KQTLTAKTPAKAV
+1026 KQTLTAKTPAKAT
-1039 TPNTPSTPK
+1039 TPKTPSSPSFPK
-1048 AILPRTSGELNGARV
+1048 TILPQTSGALNGAMV

-1074 VGAFIYV
+1074 VGSFIYV